1 MSRAGESSVSPEDMQ
16 VLNTLSY
23 LGGDAG
29 SDLFPKEDSS
39 VSEGQGEDPSADARK
54 AIHKLTS
61 GGYNNMKLEDMA
73 KDEDFKSLITYLR
86 ANSDKKSST
95 FVTGGELAEY
105 LERAGTD
112 PQLKDLKIA
121 DVDPNQENGYGA
133 FCFTKGEGEDRK
145 AYVVYR
151 GTASDPEGKTG
162 WPSNINMLWQADTEA
177 QVNAASYYQYL
188 RTKIGGEGKF
198 FVTGHSQG
206 GNDAMYVA
214 VTQPGITGCYAYDAP
229 GFGGPFYRKYHD
241 LLIERGEKV
250 FMFNFMNDIVSPL
263 FSYMTR
269 YFTRKFVWNGYDNG
283 DSIAENHAPNAFFRN
298 GMEFQYVNPGPLW
311 NNISGLSTWIV
322 GTVPESQLE
331 GLTPFVTELV
341 QKGTAGQSLLD
352 LLRQNPEKT
361 GQLLGI
367 VLSYPGLPL
376 LIDSARE
383 TLPQGQLVLLS
394 LVEAVLSIGGG
405 AMAAG
410 STAALMSVLV
420 PILVG
425 MGFDA
430 EWAAK
435 MVPSMVA
442 AIASAYNAD
451 DMPLPAGKAASDV
464 TRDFSEAK
472 MLAIERAA
480 KLSVTVELWRSSR
493 WQEYASEPWFSRVG
507 VPETHVRLF
516 LLSHYANEATEEPLV
531 KVEERFA
538 SARERDGSFAE
549 TVSGQLADMGAV
561 AKRID
566 ALFR

>member
-1 MSRAGESSVSPEDMQ
+1 MSNPGESGISPENMM
-16 VLNTLSY
+16 VLSALSY

-29 SDLFPKEDSS
+29 SGLFPRDDSEEATAES
-39 VSEGQGEDPSADARK
+39 KAARE
-54 AIHKLTS
+54 AIRKLTS
-61 GGYNNMKLEDMA
+61 GQFNDKSLELIVNSDDMKP
-73 KDEDFKSLITYLR
+73 LITYLR

-112 PQLKDLKIA
+112 PELKDLTLA

-133 FCFTKGEGEDRK
+133 FCFTKGEGASRE
-145 AYVVYR
+145 AYIVYR

-214 VTQPGITGCYAYDAP
+214 VTQSGVTGCYAYDAP
-229 GFGGPFYRKYHD
+229 GFGGPFYRKYQS
-241 LLIERGEKV
+241 LLAERGEKV

-263 FSYMTR
+263 FSYTTR
-269 YFTRKFVWNGYDNG
+269 YFTRKFVWNSYDNG

-311 NNISGLSTWIV
+311 NNIAGLSMWIV

-331 GLTPFVTELV
+331 DLTPFVTELV

-376 LIDSARE
+376 LIESARE
-383 TLPQGQLVLLS
+383 TLPQGQLILLS
-394 LVEAVLSIGGG
+394 LVEAVLSAGGG

-410 STAALMSVLV
+410 STAALMTILV

-425 MGFDA
+425 MGFDT
-430 EWAAK
+430 EWVAK

-442 AIASAYNAD
+442 AMTSAYSAD
-451 DMPLPAGKAASDV
+451 DMALSAGKAANDV

-472 MLAIERAA
+472 QMAIERAA
-480 KLSVTVELWRSSR
+480 KLSTTVELWRSSR

-549 TVSGQLADMGAV
+549 TVSGRLADMGAV
-561 AKRID
+561 ATRLD